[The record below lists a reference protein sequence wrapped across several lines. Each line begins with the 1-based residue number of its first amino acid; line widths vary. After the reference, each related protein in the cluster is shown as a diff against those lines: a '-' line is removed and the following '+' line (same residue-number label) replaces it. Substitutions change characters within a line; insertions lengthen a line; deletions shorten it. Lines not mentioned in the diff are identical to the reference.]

1 MFQSSSVK
9 KIAEVVV
16 PLGLKGT
23 LSYLIKDQ
31 DLHLAELGMRVEVPI
46 GKKKITTGIICNIL
60 DYEDEKEYKEI
71 IQFLDKAP
79 LISPVHLRFWQW
91 ISSYYMCT
99 LGQVMNAALPANL
112 KINSETLISLSP
124 FYQEDMAG
132 LSDTEFLATEALN
145 EQGTLAV
152 KELQVILNKT
162 SIAHLIKTL
171 LQKRLIYI
179 KESSRDKYK
188 AKTETYI
195 HWSAAYHKNEQA
207 QEIAFELCKRSDR
220 QQRALLYFLENCD
233 AEHKLPRRKISQQA
247 GLDSSVVNALV
258 KKEIWI
264 LKDHVLSRLNPLP
277 LQTIAPPELSQD
289 QMRAYKAI
297 QQVFETK
304 NNCLLHGVTGSGK
317 TQIYIELIKEHIAK
331 QEQTL
336 YLLPEIALT
345 TQLVKRLQMVF
356 GKEVFV
362 YHSKLNNQERVE
374 LYREAR
380 TGKGIFVGARSAI
393 FLPFTNLK
401 FVVIDEAHD
410 GSFKQQDP
418 APRYQGRDAALY
430 LAHIAGAKTLLGTA
444 TPSIESYTNALKG
457 KYGFVELKERFGK
470 IELPEIELIDLKK
483 AYKQNRMQQQFS
495 KKMIDTISD
504 CLSREKQ
511 VIVFQ
516 NRRGYAPRLQCDTCG
531 YHQNCVNCDIS
542 LTYHKY
548 KDQMICHYCGH
559 KEKPATKC
567 PNGHDHQVR
576 IKGFGTEKIEE
587 DLQLIFPSA
596 RIGRMDLS
604 SSRTKKAHERIIKQ
618 VENREIDILVGTQMV
633 SKGLD
638 FDNLELV
645 CVVNA
650 DQMIQFPDFRAGER
664 AYQLLTQVAGR
675 AGRKEKKGKVLIQSF
690 NPDHPVL
697 QDVIR
702 GNYTLM
708 FNRESEERKL
718 FRYPPFTKI
727 LKLQIKHKDVYIVEK
742 AANYLKQIL
751 VSNFES
757 GVLGPSIPPVG
768 RVNNL
773 YIREFLIKRNTAGT
787 ELQREKDFL
796 KNAIDWLKKQDGCA
810 SVRAIL
816 DADIY

>member
-1 MFQSSSVK
+1 MYQQNSVK
-9 KIAEVVV
+9 KIADVIV
-16 PLGLKGT
+16 PLALKGT
-23 LSYLIKDQ
+23 LSYLIKDE
-31 DLHLAELGMRVEVPI
+31 DLHLAEVGMRVEVPI
-46 GKKKITTGIICNIL
+46 GKKKITTGIVCRIL
-60 DYEDEKEYKEI
+60 DYTDEVEYKEI
-71 IQFLDKAP
+71 IQFLDKKP
-79 LISPVHLRFWQW
+79 IVSSLHLNFWHW
-91 ISSYYMCT
+91 ISTYYMCT

-112 KINSETLISLSP
+112 KISSETLISLSP
-124 FYQEDMAG
+124 FYHEDMAG
-132 LSDTEFLATEALN
+132 LNHNEFLTTEALN

-152 KELQVILNKT
+152 KELQLILNKT
-162 SIAHLIKTL
+162 SIAHLIKSL

-179 KESSRDKYK
+179 KESTRDKYK

-195 HWSAAYHKNEQA
+195 HWAAAYKGNETA
-207 QEIAFELCKRSDR
+207 QELAFELCKRSDR
-220 QQRALLYFLENCD
+220 QQKALIYFLENCD
-233 AEHKLPRRKISQQA
+233 TEQKLPRREISQQA

-258 KKEIWI
+258 KKGIWE
-264 LKDHVLSRLNPLP
+264 LKDHILSRLNQLP
-277 LQTIAPPELSQD
+277 IQTIAAPELSQD
-289 QMRAYKAI
+289 QLKAYKAI
-297 QQVFETK
+297 KTIFETK

-317 TQIYIELIKEHIAK
+317 TQLYIELIKEHLAK

-345 TQLVKRLQMVF
+345 TQLVERLKIVF

-374 LYREAR
+374 LFRQAR
-380 TGKGIFVGARSAI
+380 TGKGIFVGARSAV

-401 FVVIDEAHD
+401 FIIIDESHD

-418 APRYQGRDAALY
+418 APRYQGRDSALY
-430 LAHIAGAKTLLGTA
+430 LAHLSGAKTLMGTA

-457 KYGFVELKERFGK
+457 KYGLVELKKRFGK
-470 IELPEIELIDLKK
+470 VEMPDIELIDLKK

-495 KKMIDTISD
+495 KIMIDAIND
-504 CLSREKQ
+504 CLKRDKQ

-531 YHQNCVNCDIS
+531 YHQNCINCDIS

-548 KDQMICHYCGH
+548 KDLMICHYCGH
-559 KEKPATKC
+559 KEKPATTC
-567 PNGHDHQVR
+567 PNGHDHKVR

-596 RIGRMDLS
+596 KIGRMDLS

-650 DQMIQFPDFRAGER
+650 DQMIQFPDFRSGER

-675 AGRKEKKGKVLIQSF
+675 AGRKEKRGRVLIQSF
-690 NPDHPVL
+690 NPEHPVL
-697 QDVIR
+697 QDVIK
-702 GNYTLM
+702 GDYGFM
-708 FNRESEERKL
+708 FNREAEERKL
-718 FRYPPFTKI
+718 FKYPPFTKL
-727 LKLQIKHKDVYIVEK
+727 LKIQIKHKDPYIVEK
-742 AANYLKQIL
+742 ASNYLKQL
-751 VSNFES
+751 LTSNFNE
-757 GVLGPSIPPVG
+757 GVLGPSTPPVG
-768 RVNNL
+768 RVNKL
-773 YIREFLIKRNTAGT
+773 YIREFLIKRNTLGS

-796 KNAIDWLKKQDGCA
+796 KKAIEWLKKQDGCA
-810 SVRAIL
+810 SIRAIL